1 MRNIVQALAAGLL
14 LAGCAGDH
22 RSGARAGGAEGPRLA
37 VPFFP
42 DRRDQWGPAALA
54 GVLSYYG
61 RPATPVELRRE
72 IYFPKQRGSVAL
84 DLQNAAR
91 AHGLSARMSTG
102 TMRVLKRELD
112 AGRPV
117 IVLVNTGFRFLPV
130 RQYMVVT
137 GYNEWLGGVYA
148 HFGPNKDAFLKYSR
162 FESDWEKAGHWVLL
176 ADDGKSAPEPRSTRI
191 ELPAEE
197 PPARPVKR
205 PRPRVDCAPAAAS
218 RDAEMRCAAP
228 VSSTR

>member
-1 MRNIVQALAAGLL
+1 MRIIAHAFAGLVL
-14 LAGCAGDH
+14 LSGCAGDH
-22 RSGARAGGAEGPRLA
+22 RKDARPGGEEGPRLA
-37 VPFFP
+37 VPFYP

-54 GVLSYYG
+54 GVLGYYG
-61 RPATPVELRRE
+61 RPASPEDLRRE

-102 TMRVLKRELD
+102 TLRVLKRELD

-117 IVLVNTGFRFLPV
+117 IVLVNTGFRALPV
-130 RQYMVVT
+130 RQFMVVT
-137 GYNEWLGGVYA
+137 GYNDWLGGLYA

-176 ADDGKSAPEPRSTRI
+176 ASDAKTAPPKPEASMTV
-191 ELPAEE
+191 
-197 PPARPVKR
+197 PPAPARAAKR
-205 PRPRVDCAPAAAS
+205 PRASAECVPAVPVRDAPAAAP
-218 RDAEMRCAAP
+218 RCTP
-228 VSSTR
+228 